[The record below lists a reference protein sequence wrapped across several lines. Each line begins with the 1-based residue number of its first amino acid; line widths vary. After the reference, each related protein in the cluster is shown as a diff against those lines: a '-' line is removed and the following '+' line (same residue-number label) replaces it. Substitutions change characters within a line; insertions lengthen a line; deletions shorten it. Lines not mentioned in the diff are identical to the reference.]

1 MEKACHDVV
10 VEITHVKVAA
20 FKSLY
25 DLEADFEHLSV
36 VTGPNGAGKSNL
48 VDALTFLS
56 DVYRHDL
63 EFAVSRAGGYENIA
77 HRRTRRAKRPILFE
91 VEVAVAAAELENGRA
106 SYLFRRHTDEEWPAG
121 VGLRITHGFS
131 LHASS
136 QKLLADF
143 EVLNEWFRVTD
154 DRGRLL
160 ADIRRELGQELYAQ
174 AGKSP
179 HFKKGDLVNLLRPFL
194 DRDFSWEKW
203 GRAPSET
210 ELVVA
215 GFRYFNLTG
224 LLSEHIAGV
233 KVFQL
238 SPHLSR
244 TSGVATPNA
253 ELGRYGDNLPGA
265 ADNLRRRSPDAWLRV
280 EEAMRAIV
288 PGLNAIT
295 IVPTEDR
302 RLAVQFKEKGVG
314 RPWNTAEVS
323 DGTIQTFALLV
334 ALFDP
339 RASMLIIEEP
349 ENAVHPW
356 ILRHIL
362 DLTNDAERQILFTTH
377 SPILLDYVDAN
388 IVWLMWMREGRS
400 ALRRFVDM
408 DPELAG
414 GLVDGTISLFETYV
428 SGYFPETVP
437 RGLSDSGEL

>member
-1 MEKACHDVV
+1 MEISRIRV
-10 VEITHVKVAA
+10 TA

-25 DLEADFEHLSV
+25 ELEADFDHLTV

-56 DVYRHDL
+56 DAYRHDL

-77 HRRTRRAKRPILFE
+77 HRRTRRAKRPISFE
-91 VEVAVAAAELENGRA
+91 VVARLQPTDMANGVF
-106 SYLFRRHTDEEWPAG
+106 LFRRREEPWPHD
-121 VGLRITHGFS
+121 VPLNLTHGFS
-131 LHASS
+131 FHASS

-143 EVLNEWFRVTD
+143 EVIEEWFKIHDDQGRQLLYMGFRGGEIFSEVRKHPKLRRTD
-154 DRGRLL
+154 
-160 ADIRRELGQELYAQ
+160 IT
-174 AGKSP
+174 
-179 HFKKGDLVNLLRPFL
+179 DLVRPFL
-194 DRDFSWEKW
+194 DRGFNWDQW
-203 GRAPSET
+203 GRTPGRT
-210 ELVVA
+210 ELV
-215 GFRYFNLTG
+215 GTLWRYMNLFG
-224 LLSEHIAGV
+224 LLSEHVAQL

-253 ELGRYGDNLPGA
+253 ELGRHGDNLPGA
-265 ADNLRRRSPDAWLRV
+265 ANNLRRRSPKAWERV
-280 EEAMRAIV
+280 EDAMRSLI
-288 PGLNAIT
+288 PGLSGIT

-302 RLAVQFKEKGVG
+302 RLALQFKERGVG
-314 RPWNTAEVS
+314 RPWNSSEVS

-362 DLTNDAERQILFTTH
+362 EITSTTDRQILFTTH
-377 SPILLDYVDAN
+377 SPVLLDYVDPQ
-388 IVWLMWMREGRS
+388 IVWLMWMRQGRS

-408 DPELAG
+408 DPDLTE
-414 GLVDGTISLFETYV
+414 GLVSGKLSLFETYA
-428 SGYFPETVP
+428 SGYFPEAVP
-437 RGLSDSGEL
+437 RGLSGLAEDDA